1 MSYFSQNIF
10 DYLTKIYGDKF
21 SKFYQELVQ
30 QEPAKYIRV
39 NELKI
44 SPGKLISLLKSKY
57 EINCLQPS
65 GFQNILRVED
75 TNNLI
80 GKTLEHILGFYYI
93 QSFSSYIPPI
103 ILNPSKDNVVLDL
116 CAAPGSKTTEL
127 GELMDNKG
135 TLITNEI
142 QMDRLKSL
150 VYNID
155 RMNQMNAG
163 VLHFKGEQ
171 LNTIYS
177 EYFDKILV
185 DSPCSGLGIIQKK
198 NEVNDWWTLE
208 RVKRLSELQLK
219 LLVSAIKMLK
229 VGGEIIYSTCTLTVE
244 ENEMVIDKILEK
256 YPVEIKDFN
265 VDVPYH
271 QGITFYEGRKL
282 NSSLERA
289 KRILPWEINSDG
301 FFIIKLIKTGVTQAP
316 HKRELRVPDIR
327 LLDSFDKKINS
338 YLKNLQD
345 DFGIAEEV
353 FSDYKF
359 LLKSNDMHFVNN
371 KWSDPNPGL
380 FSRIGSRFGTINKD
394 GKITLHT
401 QAAQVLSDKISRG
414 IYEIKNP
421 NELKT
426 YLSGGII
433 KDISSKTEQYTVKYE
448 DYILGTAVFTKAG
461 LKSQFPR
468 SRRTQQIDSE
478 I

>member
-1 MSYFSQNIF
+1 MSYFSQNIS

-44 SPGKLISLLKSKY
+44 SSGKLASLLRSKY
-57 EINCLQPS
+57 EINCLQQL
-65 GFQNILRVED
+65 GYQNIFQVKD
-75 TNNLI
+75 TKNLI

-93 QSFSSYIPPI
+93 QSLSSYIPPI
-103 ILNPSKDNVVLDL
+103 ILNPRQDDVVLDL
-116 CAAPGSKTTEL
+116 CSAPGSKTTEL

-135 TLITNEI
+135 TLVADEI

-185 DSPCSGLGIIQKK
+185 DAPCSGLGIIQKK
-198 NEVNDWWTLE
+198 NEVNDWWTIE

-229 VGGEIIYSTCTLTVE
+229 VGGEIVYSTCTLTVE

-265 VDVPYH
+265 VNVPYN
-271 QGITFYEGRKL
+271 QGITFYESQKL
-282 NSSLERA
+282 NSSLDRA

-301 FFIIKLIKTGVTQAP
+301 FFIIKLIKTGVTQAQ
-316 HKRELRVPDIR
+316 HKRQLRLPGIR
-327 LLDSFDKKINS
+327 LLDSFDKKIKS

-345 DFGIAEEV
+345 DFGLAEEV

-359 LLKSNDMHFVNN
+359 IIEGNVIYFVNN

-380 FSRIGSRFGTINKD
+380 FSKIGAKFGTINKD

-414 IYEIKNP
+414 IYEIKNLS
-421 NELKT
+421 ELKT
-426 YLSGGII
+426 YLAGGII
-433 KDISSKTEQYTVKYE
+433 KTISSKTGQCTVNYE
-448 DYILGTAVFTKAG
+448 DYILGTGVFNKAG